1 MARTIGSASGEV
13 LEHLGINLGLPSEY
27 RIVTP
32 RPLAGEPAKAE
43 RRYAHGI
50 PRWCQYFTFFLPIK
64 SHILNGNG
72 VW

>member
-1 MARTIGSASGEV
+1 MARTIGSVSGED

-50 PRWCQYFTFFLPIK
+50 PRWCQYFTFFSSDQI
-64 SHILNGNG
+64 SYFE
-72 VW
+72 W